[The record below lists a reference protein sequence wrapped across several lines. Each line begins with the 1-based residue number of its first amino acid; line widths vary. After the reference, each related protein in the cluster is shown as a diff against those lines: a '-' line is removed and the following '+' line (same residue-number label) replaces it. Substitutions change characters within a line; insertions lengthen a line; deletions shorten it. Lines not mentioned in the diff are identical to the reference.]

1 MRLKSIKLAGF
12 KSFVDPTVVNFPG
25 NLCAIVGPNGCG
37 KSNIIDAVRW
47 VMGESS
53 AKQLRGENATD
64 VIFNGSAGRK
74 PTAIASIELLFDN
87 SDGRIGGEYSA
98 FGEIAVRRQVTRD
111 AQSTY
116 FLNGQRCRR
125 RDILDV
131 FLGTGF
137 GPRSYSIIEQGMISD
152 LVEAKPEELRV
163 YLEEAAGISKY
174 KERRRETENRI
185 RHTRDNLDRLS
196 DLREEL
202 GRQITHL
209 ERQAQA
215 AERYQALF
223 AEAGQKRIELLALRW
238 QQLGQQISTLENGI
252 RAREVA
258 LERVITE
265 QLHHETESDRERIE
279 LAQENDRF
287 NAVQGRFYSLGA
299 DVARAEQDIETRE
312 QRRRELNAELGDIER
327 RDGLAVTEQTTEADR
342 LQTEQQ
348 AFAQLQP
355 ELVRVEADDRAAALA
370 VTQSESVAD
379 ASRQA
384 FDQAAAVLA
393 DYQRR
398 VDVAGSRV
406 EHLEQLVMRLD
417 ARRMVLED
425 ERIRLDPDA
434 HTGEVATLEERVAV
448 LELQL
453 RQARQQLD
461 QLTLAIAGAVEDVA
475 RAEAAVDSARSRFQS
490 LASEHAS
497 VAAVQQAA
505 LGRRDNSALA
515 WLEAHGHGDS
525 PRLGESVQVT
535 GGWERALETV
545 LGGALRAV
553 VVENVADALID
564 VDALDRGDVM
574 LVSGSR
580 PAEAVAVTATT
591 PAASAFATGGPP
603 VAVSS
608 GDRRPLLALVRWEHR
623 LDTLLSGVFVA
634 DNLAEAQAVAAT
646 LGNGESV
653 VTRDGIWLG
662 ADWVRV
668 SRGVQVEAGVLE
680 RAQLLLRLRADADAA
695 AAELERCQERLA
707 NARRQQRELEVQRG
721 AMQEKLVDDN
731 RRLGAVRADAG
742 MRRVRLEEVR
752 AQRERVER
760 EHADLIRQI
769 ADERQQWD
777 GVRTELG
784 ALTRQGD
791 GLVAARVAALQARDA
806 ALGAV
811 ALTRQRLGDVREALH
826 QLRLRAQAAEARR
839 SAADAAVTRLQG
851 LRNDLATRRARLQE
865 ALVEVE
871 APLGTL
877 QAARQEA
884 MAARAEVEQLLTA
897 SRGQIEQ
904 TNVRLRELEEL
915 RTRSARMVGE
925 ERVALDSER
934 LNWQDLRTRRGGL
947 ADQVAELGASVELV
961 APKLDP
967 AASVAQWETDLQRTE
982 QRIVR
987 LGPIN
992 LAAIDEYRAQS
1003 ERKQYLDEQNDDL
1016 DAALTALSNAIR
1028 EIDGETRLRFSDTFE
1043 KVNNRFKELF
1053 PKVFGGGSAELTLTG
1068 EDLLD
1073 TGVTLMAR
1081 PPGKRNSSIHLLSGG
1096 EKALTAIALI
1106 MSIFHLNPSP
1116 VCMLDEV
1123 DAPLDD
1129 TNVGRFAQLIKEMAG
1144 DVQFI
1149 FVTHNKIAMEMA
1161 DQLMGVTMQEP
1172 GVSRLVSV
1180 DVDKAVALAAS

>member
-53 AKQLRGENATD
+53 AKQLRGENSTD

-196 DLREEL
+196 DLRGEL

-215 AERYQALF
+215 AERYQTLF
-223 AEAGQKRIELLALRW
+223 AEAGAKRVELLALRW
-238 QQLGQQISTLENGI
+238 QQLGQQISTLEQGI
-252 RAREVA
+252 RAHEVE

-265 QLHHETESDRERIE
+265 QLHHETESDRERVA
-279 LAQENDRF
+279 LAQENERF

-299 DVARAEQDIETRE
+299 DVARAEQGIESRE
-312 QRRRELNAELGDIER
+312 QRRRELHAELTDIAG
-327 RDGLAVTEQTTEADR
+327 RDATAATEHSTEAAR
-342 LQTEQQ
+342 LQNEQQ
-348 AFAQLQP
+348 AVAQLQP
-355 ELVRVEADDRAAALA
+355 ELVRVEADDQVVGLEVTHAESGA
-370 VTQSESVAD
+370 VT
-379 ASRQA
+379 SRQA
-384 FDQAAAVLA
+384 FDQAAAALA

-448 LELQL
+448 LEQQL
-453 RQARQQLD
+453 RQDREQLD
-461 QLTLAIAGAVEDVA
+461 QLTRAIATAVEDVA
-475 RAEAAVDSARSRFQS
+475 RAESAVDGARSRFQS
-490 LASEHAS
+490 IASEHAS

-515 WLEAHGHGDS
+515 WLEAHGYANS

-553 VVENVADALID
+553 VVDDVADALAS

-580 PAEAVAVTATT
+580 PAA
-591 PAASAFATGGPP
+591 PAATAG
-603 VAVSS
+603 AV
-608 GDRRPLLALVRWEHR
+608 GRRPLLDLVRWQHR
-623 LDTLLSGVFVA
+623 LDTLLSGIYVA
-634 DNLAEAQAVAAT
+634 DNLAEAQVVAAT

-653 VTRDGIWLG
+653 VTRDGIWVG
-662 ADWVRV
+662 ADWLRV
-668 SRGVQVEAGVLE
+668 ARGVQVEAGVLE

-695 AAELERCQERLA
+695 AADLEHAQEQLA

-777 GVRTELG
+777 GVRTELH

-791 GLVAARVAALQARDA
+791 GLLGARVAALQARDA

-826 QLRLRAQAAEARR
+826 QLRLRAQAAESRR

-851 LRNDLATRRARLQE
+851 LRNDLATRKERLQQS
-865 ALVEVE
+865 LVEAE
-871 APLGTL
+871 APLEAL
-877 QAARQEA
+877 QTAREQA
-884 MAARAEVEQLLTA
+884 MSGRTAVEQLLTA
-897 SRGQIEQ
+897 SRTQIEQ
-904 TNVRLRELEEL
+904 TNVRLRELEE
-915 RTRSARMVGE
+915 RRARSARMVGE
-925 ERVALDSER
+925 ERAVLDSDR

-947 ADQVAELGASVELV
+947 ADQAAELGASVELV

-967 AASVAQWETDLQRTE
+967 AATVAQWESDLQRVE
-982 QRIVR
+982 QRIAR

-992 LAAIDEYRAQS
+992 LAAIDEYRSQS

-1028 EIDGETRLRFSDTFE
+1028 EIDGETRVRFSDTFE
-1043 KVNNRFKELF
+1043 KVNTRFKELF
-1053 PKVFGGGSAELTLTG
+1053 PKVFGGGSAELELTG
-1068 EDLLD
+1068 DDLLD

-1096 EKALTAIALI
+1096 EKALIAIALI

-1129 TNVGRFAQLIKEMAG
+1129 TNVGRFAQLIKEMSG
-1144 DVQFI
+1144 GVQFI

-1180 DVDKAVALAAS
+1180 DVDKAVAMAAS

>member
-223 AEAGQKRIELLALRW
+223 AEAGEKRVELLALRW
-238 QQLGQQISTLENGI
+238 QQLGQQIGTLEHGI
-252 RAREVA
+252 RAREVE

-299 DVARAEQDIETRE
+299 DVARAEQDIESRE
-312 QRRRELNAELGDIER
+312 QRRRELNAELSDIER
-327 RDGLAVTEQTTEADR
+327 RDGLAATEQTNEATR

-348 AFAQLQP
+348 AVAQLQP
-355 ELVRVEADDRAAALA
+355 ELVCVEADDRAAAVE
-370 VTQSESVAD
+370 VTHSESVAD
-379 ASRQA
+379 TSRQA
-384 FDQAAAVLA
+384 FDQAAAALA

-434 HTGEVATLEERVAV
+434 HTGEVATLEERVAA

-453 RQARQQLD
+453 RQDREQLD
-461 QLTLAIAGAVEDVA
+461 QLTLAIAGAIEDVA
-475 RAEAAVDSARSRFQS
+475 RAEAAVDSARNLFQAV
-490 LASEHAS
+490 ASEHAS

-553 VVENVADALID
+553 VVDNVADALVG

-580 PAEAVAVTATT
+580 PAAAVAVL
-591 PAASAFATGGPP
+591 
-603 VAVSS
+603 SS
-608 GDRRPLLALVRWEHR
+608 GDRRPLLALVRWQHR
-623 LDTLLSGVFVA
+623 LDTLLSGIFVA
-634 DNLAEAQAVAAT
+634 DDLAEAQAVAAT

-680 RAQLLLRLRADADAA
+680 RAQLLLRLRADADVA
-695 AAELERCQERLA
+695 AAELEQCQEQLA

-769 ADERQQWD
+769 ADERQQWE

-791 GLVAARVAALQARDA
+791 GLVAARVEALQARDA

-826 QLRLRAQAAEARR
+826 QLRLRAQAAESRR
-839 SAADAAVTRLQG
+839 GAADAAVTRLQG
-851 LRNDLATRRARLQE
+851 LRNDLATRKARLQQ

-871 APLGTL
+871 APLATL
-877 QAARQEA
+877 QAAREEA
-884 MAARAEVEQLLTA
+884 MAARAEVEKLLTA

-915 RTRSARMVGE
+915 RNRSARMVGE
-925 ERVALDSER
+925 ERAALDSER
-934 LNWQDLRTRRGGL
+934 LSWQDLRTRRGGL
-947 ADQVAELGASVELV
+947 ADQVADLGASVELV

-967 AASVAQWETDLQRTE
+967 AASVAQWETDLQRIE

-1016 DAALTALSNAIR
+1016 DAALNALSNAIR

-1053 PKVFGGGSAELTLTG
+1053 PKVFGGGSAELELTG

-1129 TNVGRFAQLIKEMAG
+1129 TNVARYAQLIKEMSG